1 MFCVHKTSVLEISIQ
16 DPVGEAL
23 SADSDALQHTVTA
36 QLVHDQ
42 RILHRPRSLSLIGD
56 DAAHK
61 VRVSLP
67 QVGHQLVQ
75 VLLWID
81 IIHHS
86 ANIYFRLS
94 CSLKILRNQ
103 IILYYCNHFSVKKT
117 SICYPVKSRH
127 CLERRALFLLLFC
140 FATSFYN
147 GCCKKQT
154 FFYFS

>member
-1 MFCVHKTSVLEISIQ
+1 MQLRCLVLKVNVPLLEISIQ
-16 DPVGEAL
+16 DPVGKSL

-86 ANIYFRLS
+86 ANIYLGCF
-94 CSLKILRNQ
+94 KILRNQ
-103 IILYYCNHFSVKKT
+103 VILKD
-117 SICYPVKSRH
+117 
-127 CLERRALFLLLFC
+127 
-140 FATSFYN
+140 
-147 GCCKKQT
+147 
-154 FFYFS
+154 